1 MPVRDRYEAITK
13 RTYKQ
18 SVVHLLETDYK
29 VLGSRRVL
37 EQLAEDLEELHR
49 QYFGEASKMAPGVIC
64 WRTQSLEDQKIK
76 YAKRAEDYKAKTIY
90 LPYIEPSDIEI
101 RMRHRKG
108 VRNDNWV
115 NTDRREVKQT
125 VRLLRSAYEQGT
137 SLTIGELSVIMNRSL
152 AVIGKYI
159 KSHYAEHPDEA
170 LPLRGYIYDQGS
182 NPTHKALI
190 CTLYE
195 RGENEMDIARKTIH
209 RLSSVGRYIN
219 HYQRI
224 MQLMRR
230 GMKTDDIAG
239 IIGIGKRVVL
249 EYTRIA
255 GHFHP
260 ELVIKQTLRKTKKAK
275 NPHRGQL
282 AL

>member
-1 MPVRDRYEAITK
+1 MPGRDRYEAITR

-18 SVVHLLETDYK
+18 SVVHLLESEYK
-29 VLGSRRVL
+29 ILGSHRVL
-37 EQLAEDLEELHR
+37 EQLSEDLEELHR
-49 QYFGEASKMAPGVIC
+49 QYFGDASKMAPGVLC
-64 WRTQSLEDQKIK
+64 WRTQALEDQRIR
-76 YAKRAEDYKAKTIY
+76 YGKRAEDYKAKTIY
-90 LPYIEPSDIEI
+90 LPYIVPEDVEK
-101 RMRHRKG
+101 RMRHRRG
-108 VRNDNWV
+108 VRTDNWV
-115 NTDRREVKQT
+115 ESDRRETQQT

-152 AVIGKYI
+152 SIIGKYI

-195 RGENEMDIARKTIH
+195 RGENELDIARKTNH
-209 RLSSVGRYIN
+209 RLSSVGRYLN
-219 HYQRI
+219 HYQRV

-230 GMKTDDIAG
+230 NIKLEEITRL
-239 IIGIGKRVVL
+239 IGIGQRVVL
-249 EYTRIA
+249 EYSRIA
-255 GHFHP
+255 QHFHP
-260 ELVIKQTLRKTKKAK
+260 ELMTKQTLRKTKKAK
-275 NPHRGQL
+275 NPPRGQM

>member
-18 SVVHLLETDYK
+18 AVVHVLETEYK
-29 VLGSRRVL
+29 ILGSHRVL
-37 EQLAEDLEELHR
+37 EQLADDLETLHQ
-49 QYFGEASKMAPGVIC
+49 QYFGDAGKMSPGVLC
-64 WRTQSLEDQKIK
+64 WRTQALDDQTIQ
-76 YAKRAEDYKAKTIY
+76 YAKRTEDYRAKTIY
-90 LPYIEPSDIEI
+90 LPYVSTDDVEK

-115 NTDRREVKQT
+115 ESDRREIQQM

-152 AVIGKYI
+152 SVIGKYI
-159 KSHYAEHPDEA
+159 KQYYAEHPDET

-195 RGENEMDIARKTIH
+195 RGESEADIVRKTNH
-209 RLSSVGRYIN
+209 HLKSVGRYVG
-219 HYQRI
+219 HYQRVK
-224 MQLMRR
+224 QLMAK
-230 GMKTDDIAG
+230 GLKAEEIAHLV
-239 IIGIGKRVVL
+239 GIGQRVVL
-249 EYTRIA
+249 EYIRIA
-255 GHFHP
+255 THFHP
-260 ELVIKQTLRKTKKAK
+260 GLLKTQTLRKTRKLQ
-275 NPHRGQL
+275 NPQWGQM